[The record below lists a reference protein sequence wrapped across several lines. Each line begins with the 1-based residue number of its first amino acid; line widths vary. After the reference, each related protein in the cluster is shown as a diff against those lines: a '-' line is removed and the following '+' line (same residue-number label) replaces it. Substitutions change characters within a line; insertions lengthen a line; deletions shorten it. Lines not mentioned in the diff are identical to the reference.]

1 MTVQKRKYAA
11 TMAQSIGEM
20 AMLPR
25 RYAVS
30 RRPVKRSA
38 SRRGRVGSWARC
50 GAAGRERPL
59 PQLPGE
65 GERERAAMAD
75 HAVRGVRA
83 HVEERAGLEVA
94 CLPSA
99 PDPPFVEILARAGHR
114 RTRRH
119 GAPALELHPDGFD
132 GAVVMQ
138 AQALTPLAVDD
149 EEERALLAPGAEA
162 AIAQSRH
169 EPRHA

>member
-1 MTVQKRKYAA
+1 
-11 TMAQSIGEM
+11 MAE
-20 AMLPR
+20 
-25 RYAVS
+25 
-30 RRPVKRSA
+30 
-38 SRRGRVGSWARC
+38 
-50 GAAGRERPL
+50 
-59 PQLPGE
+59 
-65 GERERAAMAD
+65 
-75 HAVRGVRA
+75 HAVRGVREN
-83 HVEERAGLEVA
+83 VEGRAGLEVA

-99 PDPPFVEILARAGHR
+99 ADPPFVDILARAGHR

-162 AIAQSRH
+162 AVAQSRH
-169 EPRHA
+169 EPRHPGQHLVRLGHVDGGAGGEGPLDLLPRRLALVALL